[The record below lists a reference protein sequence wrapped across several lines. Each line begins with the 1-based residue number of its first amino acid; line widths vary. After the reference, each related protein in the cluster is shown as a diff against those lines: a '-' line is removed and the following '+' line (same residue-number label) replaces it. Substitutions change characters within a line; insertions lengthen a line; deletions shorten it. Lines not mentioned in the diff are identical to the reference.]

1 MPERLFMNTVDEL
14 IAILEHPRLKMMAC
28 LEQIDVNRQV
38 YSLWTIREVLA
49 HLSGWD
55 DAAVGF
61 MKAILANETPLTPAA
76 DGIDVYNALS
86 VATRAGMDY
95 DQVRQQF
102 IEVRVELLALL
113 KQIPEEMLT
122 TEYILPWGEP
132 GTVVDIVHIYGPHEE
147 EHVESLQE
155 LINSLS

>member
-1 MPERLFMNTVDEL
+1 MNTIDEL

-28 LEQIDVNRQV
+28 LDHIDVNRQV

-61 MKAILANETPLTPAA
+61 MKSILADKTPLTPAA
-76 DGIDVYNALS
+76 DGIDVYNASS
-86 VATRAGMDY
+86 VAARVGMDY

-102 IEVRVELLALL
+102 ITVRVELLALL
-113 KQIPEEMLT
+113 KQIPEEKLT

-132 GTVVDIVHIYGPHEE
+132 GTLVDIIHIYGPHEE

-155 LINSLS
+155 MIDSLSSE

>member
-1 MPERLFMNTVDEL
+1 MNTVDEL

-28 LEQIDVNRQV
+28 LDQIDVTRQV

-61 MKAILANETPLTPAA
+61 MKSILANETPLTPAA

-86 VATRAGMDY
+86 VAVRAEMDY

-113 KQIPEEMLT
+113 KQIPEEKLT

-155 LINSLS
+155 LLDSLS